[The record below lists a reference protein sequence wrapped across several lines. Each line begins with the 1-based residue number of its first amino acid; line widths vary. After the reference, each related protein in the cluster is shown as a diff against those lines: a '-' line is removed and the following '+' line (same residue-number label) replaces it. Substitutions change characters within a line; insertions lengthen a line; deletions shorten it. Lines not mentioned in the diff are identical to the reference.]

1 MSMMIHGVASID
13 TRKMRAVRLHRGFSQ
28 EALAQMA
35 GTTQTTICRI
45 EGGRRKRVRTLTKK
59 AIEAALGVDLSMPTG
74 RPIAEALM

>member
-1 MSMMIHGVASID
+1 MSMMIHGVAGID

-74 RPIAEALM
+74 HPIAEALM